1 MLVQNEAQ
9 MLQMLNSD
17 GTVNHVNVDIL
28 RATIFNRNVASFAA
42 PPIPT
47 MFPPVGPPGPGHH
60 MYDPSGGRL
69 PVVPSPSPYGPGYG
83 ANNGNHNMPRPGSG
97 SGSSG
102 RKLCKQIA
110 AGKRCHFGDRCSFSH
125 DFAGGR

>member
-1 MLVQNEAQ
+1 

-17 GTVNHVNVDIL
+17 GSVNHINVDIL
-28 RATIFNRNVASFAA
+28 RATIFNRNAA
-42 PPIPT
+42 PPFAAAPTPT
-47 MFPPVGPPGPGHH
+47 MFPQVGLGPGPGLH
-60 MYDPSGGRL
+60 MYDPSGRL
-69 PVVPSPSPYGPGYG
+69 PQVPSTSPYGPGYVG
-83 ANNGNHNMPRPGSG
+83 NGSHNMPRPG

-125 DFAGGR
+125 DFAGAGR